1 MSLQGPVVVIAD
13 QKDTDLV
20 AALAAADAFPVV
32 EASWRDGASAAARIE
47 PAAVLLPDHVLPDDI
62 LLREK
67 LARAVAAMNGPY
79 MPVIARITPEGTAL
93 DDVLPV
99 AADAPAER
107 IVERLAAA
115 LRVRTQ
121 HATALRRAESLAAEV
136 EDLPVLPDTDPLDDA
151 TVVVAGRGRSY
162 PALATAFGERVGLI
176 GALAVETAA
185 KHLASRDVDGIMIGD
200 GFGWRAVETFLSAL
214 SDDSRFRDL
223 PVGVLG
229 DVPSTIDRSRLPN
242 LERLDGEASAM
253 VERMLP
259 LVRQHAF
266 EARLRRQL
274 AALDAKGL
282 LDSQTGLF
290 TVRAFL
296 RDLDKAVTDTRER
309 GIGLSLAR
317 FSFPPEIDR
326 RASLDAARLVS
337 RLVRSVD
344 FACRA
349 GDGSILLVFSGTGLR
364 HAHVV
369 ARRIASVLKHTM
381 LLSDNAGSG
390 QIRIDPAVTLAALK
404 SNDTIESLLARVSE
418 PTPVAAA

>member
-1 MSLQGPVVVIAD
+1 MSLQGPVVVVAD
-13 QKDTDLV
+13 QKDAELV
-20 AALAAADAFPVV
+20 AALTEAGAFPVI
-32 EASWRDGASAAARIE
+32 EASWRDGAAAVARIE
-47 PAAVLLPDHVLPDDI
+47 PAAVLLPDLLLPDDI

-67 LARAVAAMNGPY
+67 LARAIAATHGPH
-79 MPVIARITPEGTAL
+79 MPVIARVTPDGTAL
-93 DDVLPV
+93 DDVLPI

-107 IVERLAAA
+107 LVERLGAAQ
-115 LRVRTQ
+115 RVRTL
-121 HATALRRAESLAAEV
+121 HATALRRADSLAVEV
-136 EDLPVLPDTDPLDDA
+136 EDLPVLPDSDPLDDA

-162 PALATAFGERVGLI
+162 PALATAFGERIGLI
-176 GALAVETAA
+176 GALAMETAA
-185 KHLASRDVDGIMIGD
+185 KYLSSRDVDGIIVGD
-200 GFGWRAVETFLSAL
+200 GFGWRAVETFLTAL
-214 SDDSRFRDL
+214 CDDSRFRDL

-229 DVPSTIDRSRLPN
+229 DIPTTIDRSRLPN
-242 LERLDGEASAM
+242 LERLDGEAPVM

-266 EARLRRQL
+266 AARLRRQL

-282 LDSQTGLF
+282 LDAQTGLF

-296 RDLDKAVTDTRER
+296 RDLDKAVSDTRER
-309 GIGLSLAR
+309 GIGLCIAR
-317 FSFPPEIDR
+317 FSFSPEIDR

-337 RLVRSVD
+337 RLVRNVD

-381 LLSDNAGSG
+381 LLSESVGGG
-390 QIRIDPAVTLAALK
+390 QVRIDPAVTLAALK
-404 SNDTIESLLARVSE
+404 ANDTIESLLARVSE